1 MGPPLV
7 RSTAEDYSGWFGYG
21 YGIHL

>member
-7 RSTAEDYSGWFGYG
+7 RSTAADYSGWFGYG
-21 YGIHL
+21 YGVLL